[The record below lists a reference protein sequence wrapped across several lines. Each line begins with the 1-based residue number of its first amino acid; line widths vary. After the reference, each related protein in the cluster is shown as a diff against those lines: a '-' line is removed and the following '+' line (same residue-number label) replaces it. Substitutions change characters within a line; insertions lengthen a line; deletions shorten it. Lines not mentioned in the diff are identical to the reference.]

1 MKKDLEKL
9 REESSIRAGF
19 ENLDYGNYLNR
30 KKYRQ
35 EKIRALKAKQEYIK
49 ARNKTYL
56 KGQRGVR
63 RYYDED
69 KAFVKEDPYDL
80 SDYIDKNGYLN
91 DYDDNFEK
99 KLFRK
104 LKKKKKVPIEEQRQ
118 IKCVFTKDTRRASL
132 FNYFKYLKG
141 KKVLVRDLAWKFAV
155 TERTIQHDLR
165 FLENNGFIT
174 IQANKTF
181 KGKQTKNSYIVNL
194 EKQNELPFDNT
205 YLFVCFIGGK
215 DGEYYVLTK
224 TNYKPQEECTRKFKP
239 MQECNFSLPQ
249 IKLHLETKL
258 DEKSLNMA
266 NKLFNSKLE
275 NNYKGYVYSG
285 YYTKDI
291 LHIDWDSYDEL
302 DNPLRNIEHRK
313 TRVVY
318 SWFLLDTLLTPPNG
332 YMWIAL
338 NGSNRKINH
347 TLTNKCLKKIKEF
360 L

>member
-1 MKKDLEKL
+1 MKKDLEELKGDCDFQIDKEDLDLTNGSDREKFDKEKL
-9 REESSIRAGF
+9 RVA
-19 ENLDYGNYLNR
+19 
-30 KKYRQ
+30 
-35 EKIRALKAKQEYIK
+35 KAKSDYK
-49 ARNKTYL
+49 NARNKTYL

-69 KAFVKEDPYDL
+69 KAFPDKDRYVDDYEDNCDEEE
-80 SDYIDKNGYLN
+80 
-91 DYDDNFEK
+91 FE
-99 KLFRK
+99 
-104 LKKKKKVPIEEQRQ
+104 PDESERQ
-118 IKCVFTKDTRRASL
+118 IKCVFTKDIRRASL

-141 KKVLVRDLAWKFAV
+141 RKVLVRDLAWKFAV

-174 IQANKTF
+174 TQTNKTF

-194 EKQNELPFDNT
+194 DKQNELPFDNT

-224 TNYKPQEECTRKFKP
+224 TNYKSQEECTRKFKT
-239 MQECNFSLPQ
+239 MQECSFSLPQ
-249 IKLHLETKL
+249 IKLSLETKL

-266 NKLFNSKLE
+266 NKLFNSTLE
-275 NNYKGYVYSG
+275 NNYKRYVYSG

-291 LHIDWDSYDEL
+291 LHIDWDRYDDF

-318 SWFLLDTLLTPPNG
+318 SWFLLDVLPTPPNG

-338 NGSNRKINH
+338 HGSNRKINH
-347 TLTNKCLKKIKEF
+347 TLTNKCLNAIKS
-360 L
+360 LLG